1 MSNSGSFVNLLASQG
16 CIDLD
21 SSEPPS
27 FSSQGS
33 EESSVR
39 ERRRWSPKEDVIL
52 VGAWLNTSKDPI
64 VSNEQKAGAF
74 WKRIVEYYNSNPQLV
89 GTPPRELGQCKQR
102 WARINDSVCKFAG
115 CYEMALREQ
124 RSGQNDNDVMKAALD
139 IYSSDQGIKFSME
152 HAWRELRHDVKW
164 CSSFQEKDIA
174 KEKRKTA
181 DFVDVEGP
189 EPEERP
195 VGVKAAK
202 AGKRKKSGKDE
213 DLAKLEGLME
223 IKKQLSKQSLL
234 EKLLAKPDPLS
245 EMELALKIKLMSDM
259 L

>member
-1 MSNSGSFVNLLASQG
+1 MSNSSSFVNLLASQW
-16 CIDLD
+16 CTDLD

-27 FSSQGS
+27 FSSKGS

-39 ERRRWSPKEDVIL
+39 ERRRLSPKEDVIL
-52 VGAWLNTSKDPI
+52 VGAWLNTSKYHI

-74 WKRIVEYYNSNPQLV
+74 WKRIVEYYNFNPQLV

-102 WARINDSVCKFAG
+102 WARINDTVCKFAG
-115 CYEMALREQ
+115 CYKMALMEQ
-124 RSGQNDNDVMKAALD
+124 RSGQNDNDVMKAALE
-139 IYSSDQGIKFSME
+139 IYSNDQGIRFSME
-152 HAWRELRHDVKW
+152 HAWRELMHDVKW
-164 CSSFQEKDIA
+164 CLSFQEKDVA
-174 KEKRKTA
+174 KEKRKPA
-181 DFVDVEGP
+181 EFVDVEGP

-213 DLAKLEGLME
+213 ELAKLEGLME
-223 IKKQLSKQSLL
+223 IKKQLSKKSLL
-234 EKLLAKPDPLS
+234 EKLLAKPEPLS
-245 EMELALKIKLMSDM
+245 EMELALKMKLMSDM